1 MTFFQTSRHRKY
13 TQTLIQATAAYQS
26 NIQHIPCD
34 TTTLRFQSRSALARE
49 FLLIKKGENFY
60 SAPTTLNKQVTRAV
74 VSVVVVVVVLDFMLT
89 DRAGIIRGG
98 EIAYNLETRLH

>member
-1 MTFFQTSRHRKY
+1 M
-13 TQTLIQATAAYQS
+13 
-26 NIQHIPCD
+26 
-34 TTTLRFQSRSALARE
+34 RFQSRSALARE

-74 VSVVVVVVVLDFMLT
+74 VVVVVVVLDFMLT

-98 EIAYNLETRLH
+98 SSLQFRNAASLISNDLNLQLIGLIKIEKKYPRNQVRVSVESI